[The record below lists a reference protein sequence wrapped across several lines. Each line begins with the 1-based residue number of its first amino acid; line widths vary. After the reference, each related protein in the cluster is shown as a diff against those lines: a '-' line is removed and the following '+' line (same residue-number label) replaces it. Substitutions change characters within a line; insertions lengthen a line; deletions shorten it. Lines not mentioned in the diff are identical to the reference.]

1 MEFHCILEGI
11 YEGTETTIFYV
22 TIQTP
27 FKDIEGVEL
36 VTDSDLLEAEL
47 KRYSKGYKFVVIGR
61 PARKNGAIRLKGDYA
76 RGF

>member
-22 TIQTP
+22 TVQTP

-36 VTDSDLLEAEL
+36 VTDSNLLETEL
-47 KRYSKGYKFVVIGR
+47 RSHTKGYKFVVVGR
-61 PARKNGAIRLKGDYA
+61 PTRRNGAIRLVGDYIEI
-76 RGF
+76 